1 MFCVAIVYDREIA
14 TREAYG
20 KALVELGR
28 QNNNVVVLDADLAKS
43 TQTIKFAKE
52 FPDRFFD
59 VGIAEA
65 NMIGIGAGLAAC
77 GMIAFCSS
85 FAIFATQRVLNQI
98 FQSVAYPNLNVKIA
112 ASHAGISVG
121 EDGATHQSIDD
132 ISIMR
137 SIPNMTIIV
146 PADAHEAYE
155 ATFAAANFE
164 GPVYLRLSRMAT
176 PVVTPPGK
184 PFEIGRAIVLREGK
198 DITIAACGIMVYEAL
213 GAAERLSGLGVE
225 AEVINFNTIKPFDR
239 ETLVESL
246 IKTRAVLSVEEHS
259 IIGGLGSAVAECV
272 AEEFPVAMARVGIR
286 DQFGQSGKSL
296 DLLKHY
302 QLTSEDIAKE
312 ALKLLETKRKANE
325 IYEISASTKGNFES
339 LSPGAEGGMLDESS
353 N

>member
-1 MFCVAIVYDREIA
+1 MAIISDREIA

-20 KALVELGR
+20 RALVELGR

-65 NMIGIGAGLAAC
+65 NMIGISAGLAAC
-77 GMIAFCSS
+77 GMVVFCSS

-98 FQSVAYPNLNVKIA
+98 FQSIAYTNLNVKIA
-112 ASHAGISVG
+112 ASHAGITVG

-137 SIPNMTIIV
+137 SIPNMTIVV

-164 GPVYLRLSRMAT
+164 GPVYIRLSRMAT

-184 PFEIGRAIVLREGK
+184 PFEIGKAIVLREGK
-198 DITIAACGIMVYEAL
+198 DITIAACGTMVYEAL
-213 GAAERLSGLGVE
+213 GAAERLSGLGVDV
-225 AEVINFNTIKPFDR
+225 EVINFNTIKPFDR
-239 ETLVESL
+239 ETLIDSV
-246 IKTRAVLSVEEHS
+246 IKTRAALTVEEHS
-259 IIGGLGSAVAECV
+259 IIGGLGSAVAESIC
-272 AEEFPVAMARVGIR
+272 EEFPVAMSRMGIR
-286 DQFGQSGKSL
+286 DQFGQSGKPAE
-296 DLLKHY
+296 LLKHY
-302 QLTSEDIAKE
+302 KLTSEDIAKE
-312 ALKLLETKRKANE
+312 VLRVLETRRKANE
-325 IYEISASTKGNFES
+325 IYEISASTKSNF
-339 LSPGAEGGMLDESS
+339 GALEADSEGGIPDESS

>member
-1 MFCVAIVYDREIA
+1 MTIISDREIA

-20 KALVELGR
+20 RALVELGR

-65 NMIGIGAGLAAC
+65 NMIGVSAGLAAC
-77 GMIAFCSS
+77 GMVVFCSS

-98 FQSVAYPNLNVKIA
+98 FQSIAYTNLNVKIA
-112 ASHAGISVG
+112 ASHAGITVG

-132 ISIMR
+132 ISIIR
-137 SIPNMTIIV
+137 SVPNMTIIV

-184 PFEIGRAIVLREGK
+184 PFEIGKAVTLREGK

-213 GAAERLSGLGVE
+213 GAAEKLSGLGVE

-246 IKTRAVLSVEEHS
+246 IKTRAALSVEEHS
-259 IIGGLGSAVAECV
+259 IIGGLGSAVAECIC
-272 AEEFPVAMARVGIR
+272 EEFPVAMSRMGIR
-286 DQFGQSGKSL
+286 DQFGQSGKPA
-296 DLLKHY
+296 DLLKQY
-302 QLTSEDIAKE
+302 QLTAEDIAKE
-312 ALKLLETKRKANE
+312 ALRLLETRRKANE
-325 IYEISASTKGNFES
+325 IYEISASTKSDFGALES
-339 LSPGAEGGMLDESS
+339 EVDGGIPDENS

>member
-1 MFCVAIVYDREIA
+1 MAIISDREIA

-20 KALVELGR
+20 RALVELGR

-43 TQTIKFAKE
+43 TQTIKFGKE

-65 NMIGIGAGLAAC
+65 NMIGISAGLAAC
-77 GMIAFCSS
+77 GMVVFCSS

-98 FQSVAYPNLNVKIA
+98 FQSIAYPNLNVKIA

-137 SIPNMTIIV
+137 SIPNMTIVV

-164 GPVYLRLSRMAT
+164 GPMYIRLSRMAT

-184 PFEIGRAIVLREGK
+184 PFEIGKAIVLREGK

-213 GAAERLSGLGVE
+213 GAAERLSELGVE
-225 AEVINFNTIKPFDR
+225 AEVINFNTIKPFDK
-239 ETLVESL
+239 ETLIESV
-246 IKTRAVLSVEEHS
+246 IKTRAALTVEEHS
-259 IIGGLGSAVAECV
+259 IIGGLGSAVAEALC
-272 AEEFPVAMARVGIR
+272 EEFPVAMSRMGVR
-286 DQFGQSGKSL
+286 DQFGQSGKPV

-302 QLTSEDIAKE
+302 KLTSDDIAKE
-312 ALKLLETKRKANE
+312 VLRVLETRRKANE
-325 IYEISASTKGNFES
+325 IYEISASTRSDF
-339 LSPGAEGGMLDESS
+339 GALKAENEVGMADESS

>member
-1 MFCVAIVYDREIA
+1 MTIISDREIA

-20 KALVELGR
+20 RALVELGR

-65 NMIGIGAGLAAC
+65 NMIGISAGLAAC
-77 GMIAFCSS
+77 GMVVFCSS

-98 FQSVAYPNLNVKIA
+98 FQSIAYTKLNVKIA
-112 ASHAGISVG
+112 ASHAGITVG

-164 GPVYLRLSRMAT
+164 GPIYLRLSRMAT

-184 PFEIGRAIVLREGK
+184 PFEIGKAIVLREGK
-198 DITIAACGIMVYEAL
+198 DITMAVCGIMVYEAL

-246 IKTRAVLSVEEHS
+246 IKTRAALSIEEHS
-259 IIGGLGSAVAECV
+259 IIGGLGSAVAECIC
-272 AEEFPVAMARVGIR
+272 EEFPVAMSRMGIR
-286 DQFGQSGKSL
+286 DEFGQSGKPT
-296 DLLKHY
+296 DLLRHY
-302 QLTSEDIAKE
+302 RLTSEDIAKE
-312 ALKLLETKRKANE
+312 ALRLLDTRRKANE
-325 IYEISASTKGNFES
+325 IYEISASTKSDFQALES
-339 LSPGAEGGMLDESS
+339 EVDGGMSDENS